1 MHEINSPHFLQFF
14 LDDNHNNNGVS
25 NHTHTVLIALTGKLS
40 MTRYITV
47 WYNHSG
53 LHKLWRDDGKPNE
66 DNGVFVGTNGVVLPP
81 PFGYHYVLDGNTLSM
96 QKSDD

>member
-1 MHEINSPHFLQFF
+1 MVQPQ
-14 LDDNHNNNGVS
+14 
-25 NHTHTVLIALTGKLS
+25 
-40 MTRYITV
+40 R
-47 WYNHSG
+47 
-53 LHKLWRDDGKPNE
+53 LHKIMERCGKPNE

>member
-1 MHEINSPHFLQFF
+1 M
-14 LDDNHNNNGVS
+14 
-25 NHTHTVLIALTGKLS
+25 TGKLS
-40 MTRYITV
+40 MTRYITTAD
-47 WYNHSG
+47 YI
-53 LHKLWRDDGKPNE
+53 KLWRDDGKPNE

>member
-25 NHTHTVLIALTGKLS
+25 NHTHTVLVALTGKLS
-40 MTRYITV
+40 MIHNCMVQPQRTTSNYGEMI
-47 WYNHSG
+47 Y
-53 LHKLWRDDGKPNE
+53 GKPNE